1 MTLGSHQ
8 AAIGKSQIHLTPKWL
23 LDVLG
28 PFDLDPAAADPRPW
42 DVAACNFTEADDGL
56 KRQWTGRIFLNPPFR
71 RDAVGEW
78 TSKMAAHGHGILLTH
93 ARTEAEWFEPIWER
107 ASGIL
112 FLADRIKFCK
122 ADGTEQPYN
131 SGAPA
136 LLASFGVEDLR
147 VLRTCGLA
155 GVLVTK
161 WDRLTADNGCS
172 EHRVARD
179 LFAGGAP

>member
-8 AAIGKSQIHLTPKWL
+8 TTVGKSQVHLTPRWL
-23 LDVLG
+23 IDALG

-42 DVAACNFTEADDGL
+42 DVARCNFTEGDDGL
-56 KRQWTGRIFLNPPFR
+56 SRQWTGRVFLNPPFHR
-71 RDAVGEW
+71 YEVGEW

-93 ARTEAEWFEPIWER
+93 ARCEAAWFLPIWKH

-112 FLADRIKFCK
+112 FLAGRIKFCK
-122 ADGTEQPYN
+122 VDGTEHPYN

-136 LLASFGVEDLR
+136 LLASFGAEDLR
-147 VLRTCGLA
+147 VLQACGLA
-155 GVLVTK
+155 GVLVTE
-161 WDRLTADNGCS
+161 WARLTADNGCS
-172 EHRVARD
+172 RPPLD